1 MKRLISILVMLVL
14 IADFTGCAA
23 LRKKFV
29 RKRRKDLPPPLYL
42 ELKDYPN
49 VPTEDMYHQYWLFV
63 RGWLDELKQSIEE
76 EGNRKRQKKAIDE
89 AVMNFEQIV
98 YFFNEEGKQVI
109 APLHQELLSIQEE
122 VDDPSFS
129 ASGNTGIL
137 LRRITKAKRDFERD
151 YTYAKASVWLE
162 KE

>member
-1 MKRLISILVMLVL
+1 MTDNDAYERIVARALKADDGNESNSSQLNGALVSIDPRTGEVLALVGGV
-14 IADFTGCAA
+14 
-23 LRKKFV
+23 
-29 RKRRKDLPPPLYL
+29 
-42 ELKDYPN
+42 DYAKSA
-49 VPTEDMYHQYWLFV
+49 F
-63 RGWLDELKQSIEE
+63 
-76 EGNRKRQKKAIDE
+76 NR
-89 AVMNFEQIV
+89 
-98 YFFNEEGKQVI
+98 
-109 APLHQELLSIQEE
+109 